1 MEDGIFP
8 HLRSLGDPV
17 ELEEERRLCYV
28 GITRAERYLYVSHAW
43 SRMLYGRGSANIPSR
58 FLNEIPAELVRDVG
72 SEGGTPGRSVF
83 GRGEPGPG
91 GGFDATSRRR
101 RAPTT
106 TGAEQLGL
114 VAGERVV
121 HGTWGEGTVLESD
134 GAGEDAEAVVRF
146 ETVGRKK
153 LLLRMAPLKRA

>member
-1 MEDGIFP
+1 
-8 HLRSLGDPV
+8 
-17 ELEEERRLCYV
+17 
-28 GITRAERYLYVSHAW
+28 
-43 SRMLYGRGSANIPSR
+43 
-58 FLNEIPAELVRDVG
+58 
-72 SEGGTPGRSVF
+72 
-83 GRGEPGPG
+83 
-91 GGFDATSRRR
+91 
-101 RAPTT
+101 
-106 TGAEQLGL
+106 LGL